1 MPDVPACFPTSQ
13 ELHKKEENFY
23 SYTTFAK
30 HVENLN
36 IIPTTSADGQ
46 TPSKIY
52 VEQLVFK
59 GQDQLKELIENLTR
73 DVIANIQHNG
83 TFITQDCAARGGETG
98 PIELDPSSS
107 RSNGSNRPEV
117 IEKAILVNEIK
128 ESTGKKYHAIKN

>member
-36 IIPTTSADGQ
+36 ITIPTTTSDGQ

-59 GQDQLKELIENLTR
+59 GQDQLKQLIENLTR
-73 DVIANIQHNG
+73 DVIANIHHNG
-83 TFITQDCAARGGETG
+83 TFITQECAARGETG

-107 RSNGSNRPEV
+107 RSNGSNHPEV

-128 ESTGKKYHAIKN
+128 ESTGKKHHA